1 MKISKEFS
9 KHAESYASYNIIQ
22 KKVITKLLADLQT
35 KPKRILD
42 LGCGSGSL
50 CEAIDWEYESF
61 LGVDF
66 AQGMLEKH
74 PQSESIKLLFGD
86 FNTKELLE
94 KLEEYSFEHIFSA
107 SALQWAENLEEVFAS
122 IAAFHL
128 PTSLAIFTAGT
139 FKTLHKTASLE
150 PLLRDKEEL
159 QRLESKYF
167 KANFERVQYRLEFN
181 GVREMLRY
189 IKKSG
194 VSGARHRLSYK
205 ETKRL
210 IAEYPLNYLEFEV
223 VFINTL

>member
-9 KHAESYASYNIIQ
+9 KHADSYVSYNIIQ
-22 KKVITKLLADLQT
+22 KKVITKLLANLQT
-35 KPKRILD
+35 QPKKILD

-50 CEAIDWEYESF
+50 CEAIEWEYESF

-66 AQGMLEKH
+66 AEGMLEKH
-74 PQSESIKLLFGD
+74 PQSESIELLFGD
-86 FNTKELLE
+86 FNTQELFE
-94 KLEEYSFEHIFSA
+94 KLKGHTFEHIFSA

-122 IAAFHL
+122 IAEFNL

-150 PLLRDKEEL
+150 PLLRDKEEI
-159 QRLESKYF
+159 QRLQSKYF
-167 KANFERVQYRLEFN
+167 KANFELVHYKLEFN

-210 IAEYPLNYLEFEV
+210 IAEYPLSYLEFEV
-223 VFINTL
+223 AFMTTP